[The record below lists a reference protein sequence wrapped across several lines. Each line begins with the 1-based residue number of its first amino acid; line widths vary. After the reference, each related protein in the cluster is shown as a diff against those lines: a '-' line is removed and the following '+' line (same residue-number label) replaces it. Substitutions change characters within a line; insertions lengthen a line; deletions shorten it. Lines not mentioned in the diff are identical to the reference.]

1 MKLTMSI
8 GVLAALLATQNSD
21 LKELIRKDKERLQGT
36 WQIVAAESKGEKVP
50 AKDLG
55 ELFLIFDGDS
65 IQVQE
70 DKKKQDRYTFRLN
83 PERKPKEIDFS
94 YTKGPKKG
102 RTDRAIYLF
111 QGDRLTFCIQEDE
124 TKGRPTDFK
133 TEPKTELSMVVLER
147 LKK

>member
-1 MKLTMSI
+1 MKTSI
-8 GVLAALLATQNSD
+8 GLGVLAMLLAAQNSD
-21 LKELIRKDKERLQGT
+21 LKELIRKDQERLQGT
-36 WQIVAAESKGEKVP
+36 WRIIAAESTGERVP
-50 AKDLG
+50 SKDLG

-124 TKGRPTDFK
+124 TQARPKDFN
-133 TEPKTELSMVVLER
+133 TEPNTALSMVVLER
-147 LKK
+147 VKK

>member
-1 MKLTMSI
+1 MKTTLSL
-8 GVLAALLATQNSD
+8 GVLAALLAAQNTD

-36 WQIVAAESKGEKVP
+36 WQIIAAESKGEKVP

-83 PERKPKEIDFS
+83 PERKPKQIDFS

-124 TKGRPTDFK
+124 TKDRPKEFN
-133 TEPKTELSMVVLER
+133 TERETALFLVVLER
-147 LKK
+147 VKK